1 MKTEEQIKSEVT
13 RQVIDSMKTTL
24 NEELTQVEK
33 EFEEA
38 YKSKIEQEIQYNL
51 ELAESGLQNNSSKT
65 VKTENKKSQQQL
77 DTIRLDKTK
86 VENKLKKLNEF
97 ENIYLFLLF

>member
-33 EFEEA
+33 EFEET
-38 YKSKIEQEIQYNL
+38 YKNKLEQELQYTL
-51 ELAESGLQNNSSKT
+51 DLSESGLQHNSSKT
-65 VKTENKKSQQQL
+65 IKVENKKLIQQL
-77 DTIRLDKTK
+77 DNIRIEKMK
-86 VENKLKKLNEF
+86 VENKLKTLNEF
-97 ENIYLFLLF
+97 ENI

>member
-13 RQVIDSMKTTL
+13 RQVIDSIKTTL

-38 YKSKIEQEIQYNL
+38 YKSKIEQ
-51 ELAESGLQNNSSKT
+51 
-65 VKTENKKSQQQL
+65 
-77 DTIRLDKTK
+77 
-86 VENKLKKLNEF
+86 
-97 ENIYLFLLF
+97 

>member
-33 EFEEA
+33 EFEDT
-38 YKSKIEQEIQYNL
+38 YKNKLEQELQYSL
-51 ELAESGLQNNSSKT
+51 ELAESGLQHNSNKAI
-65 VKTENKKSQQQL
+65 KIENKKLMQQL
-77 DTIRLDKTK
+77 DNIRVDKMK
-86 VENKLKKLNEF
+86 VENKLKTLNEF
-97 ENIYLFLLF
+97 ENI